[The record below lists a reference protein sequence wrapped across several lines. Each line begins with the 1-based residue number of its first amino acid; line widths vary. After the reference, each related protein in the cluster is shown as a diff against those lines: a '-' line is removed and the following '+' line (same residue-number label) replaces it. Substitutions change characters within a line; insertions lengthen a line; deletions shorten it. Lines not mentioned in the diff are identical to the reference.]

1 MSEVD
6 AYLEEQI
13 QRIEQQTIY
22 NLSYVGEQC
31 LNEAR
36 NNGSYLDRTHNLR
49 SSTGYVIVKDGKI
62 VKMGDFTPIK
72 GGNEGAQGGAAFAR
86 QLVKEFPSGI
96 VLIVVAGMNY
106 AAHVSARGYNVLD
119 SAELLAE
126 QLVPSLMKQLG
137 FTKR

>member
-1 MSEVD
+1 M
-6 AYLEEQI
+6 
-13 QRIEQQTIY
+13 
-22 NLSYVGEQC
+22 
-31 LNEAR
+31 
-36 NNGSYLDRTHNLR
+36 
-49 SSTGYVIVKDGKI
+49 IVKDGKI
-62 VKMGDFTPIK
+62 VQMSDVTTVKNGR
-72 GGNEGAQGGAAFAR
+72 EGTQGGAAFAR

>member
-1 MSEVD
+1 M
-6 AYLEEQI
+6 
-13 QRIEQQTIY
+13 
-22 NLSYVGEQC
+22 
-31 LNEAR
+31 
-36 NNGSYLDRTHNLR
+36 NGSYLDRTHNLR

-86 QLVKEFPSGI
+86 QLVKAFPSGI